1 MSVWSSNSLKRF
13 LLITLPYMND
23 ILICTQ
29 RTTKLFIPIMK
40 SFVNLKVLIQNET
53 IQWFMAQTLHSAVV
67 QGIVIVGHSPYF
79 YYELFATA

>member
-40 SFVNLKVLIQNET
+40 SFVDLNVLIQNET
-53 IQWFMAQTLHSAVV
+53 IQWFMARTHGAVV